1 MDGTL
6 IDSEPYWFEAQAD
19 LVARF
24 GGTWSDEEALELVGA
39 GLWLTAEVMQRKG
52 CPWDADAIVDHLT
65 DAVLEGIRR
74 EVPWRPGAR
83 ELLSS
88 LRERGVT
95 TGLVTMSIRRM
106 ATEVAEAASQHLGGT
121 AFDVIVSGDDVTV
134 PKPDPE
140 AYLLAAE
147 RLDVEIRHCVAIED
161 SPTGLSAAVASGAAS
176 IGVPLMLPIEKGP
189 AHTLWPTLDG
199 RTPEDLAVVLAEHAA
214 QNSTGGA

>member
-88 LRERGVT
+88 LRERDVT

-121 AFDVIVSGDDVTV
+121 AFDVIVSGDDVGV

-140 AYLLAAE
+140 AYLLAAAQ
-147 RLDVEIRHCVAIED
+147 LDVEIRDCVAIED
-161 SPTGLSAAVASGAAS
+161 SPTGLTAAVASGAAS
-176 IGVPLMLPIEKGP
+176 IGVPLMLPIADGP
-189 AHTLWPTLDG
+189 THTLWSTLDG
-199 RTPEDLAVVLAEHAA
+199 RTPEDLAVVLAERTA